1 MRWTQGLRGIEI
13 GGKALTSCPWGV
25 EGDDLEGGWR
35 ERCNMLVPL
44 LLGGDF
50 FEGGHCGYD
59 KEMGVAKKAIWTWA
73 TRTKVI
79 SMRLVGYRL
88 I

>member
-1 MRWTQGLRGIEI
+1 
-13 GGKALTSCPWGV
+13 V
-25 EGDDLEGGWR
+25 EGDDLEGGWW
-35 ERCNMLVPL
+35 ERGNMLVPL

-50 FEGGHCGYD
+50 FEDGHCGYD

-79 SMRLVGYRL
+79 
-88 I
+88 